1 VCSDAGMVLIK
12 APGRIP
18 SAGEDGAGPHPRYL
32 FLAGSTDVESWQD
45 RVSEALKESDWVV
58 LNPRREDWDD
68 TWVESKDDARFGGQ
82 VEWELA
88 AQEMEQTTILMY
100 FDPLS
105 KSPISLLEL
114 GLFARTGRMIVV
126 CPEGFWKK
134 GNVDIIC
141 ERYGV
146 RQYGTLEEAVKE
158 LQLK

>member
-1 VCSDAGMVLIK
+1 MVLIK
-12 APGRIP
+12 APARIP
-18 SAGEDGAGPHPRYL
+18 SAGEDGAGARPKYL
-32 FLAGSTDVESWQD
+32 FLAGSTDVENWQD
-45 RVSEALKESDWVV
+45 RAGEALKESGWVV

-68 TWVESKDDARFGGQ
+68 TWVESKEDARFRKQ

-88 AQEMEQTTILMY
+88 AQEMERTTILMY

-141 ERYGV
+141 DRYGV
-146 RQYGTLEEAVKE
+146 RQCGSLEAALEELEAG
-158 LQLK
+158 Q

>member
-1 VCSDAGMVLIK
+1 MVLIK

-18 SAGEDGAGPHPRYL
+18 SSESRQRYL

-68 TWVESKDDARFGGQ
+68 TWVESKDDPRFRQQ
-82 VEWELA
+82 VEWELV
-88 AQEMEQTTILMY
+88 AQEMERTTILMY

-114 GLFARTGRMIVV
+114 GLFARTGRMKVV

-134 GNVDIIC
+134 GNVDLIC

-146 RQYGTLEEAVKE
+146 RQYGTLEAAIKE
-158 LQLK
+158 L